1 MDEQEVSSLSRQLT
15 GSQFLMDMGLITPII
30 TDNLYA
36 YARMMPGIKDARIE
50 MPLKDDGSPVG
61 DIKYLL
67 IPNSWRLY
75 TWQERLKKS
84 HSIISKIGL
93 LILVRIGAPVFSG
106 EQLISLTRQIA
117 KGGRSVGF
125 EFVKEFSN

>member
-1 MDEQEVSSLSRQLT
+1 LDEQEVSSLSRQLT

-84 HSIISKIGL
+84 HSII
-93 LILVRIGAPVFSG
+93 
-106 EQLISLTRQIA
+106 
-117 KGGRSVGF
+117 
-125 EFVKEFSN
+125 